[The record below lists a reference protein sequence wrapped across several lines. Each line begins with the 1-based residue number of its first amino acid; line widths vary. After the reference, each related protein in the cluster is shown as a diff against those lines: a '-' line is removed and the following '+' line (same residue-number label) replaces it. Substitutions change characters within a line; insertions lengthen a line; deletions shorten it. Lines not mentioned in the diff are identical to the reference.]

1 MKAHKRIMILLFY
14 VLPLPMSFAATPEQ
28 CYSYFTE
35 LVRSSSYPFN
45 EWNVKPKEVNL
56 MIDDDDD
63 SIIRAKLVI
72 DTNGT
77 GTIGWVLF
85 KKSKAELFDITL
97 DPKKPI
103 KLSYD
108 NEYNKAQTYC
118 LLGEVVYQVR
128 SKKRV
133 YFFDKS
139 NSGMKKTKEFIVN
152 GDYVQRLETQ
162 GTYTKVIYQ
171 TKSGGKV
178 TGWVELASLRQ
189 IDFKNNW

>member
-1 MKAHKRIMILLFY
+1 
-14 VLPLPMSFAATPEQ
+14 
-28 CYSYFTE
+28 
-35 LVRSSSYPFN
+35 
-45 EWNVKPKEVNL
+45 

-118 LLGEVVYQVR
+118 LSGEVVYQVR

-133 YFFDKS
+133 YFLI
-139 NSGMKKTKEFIVN
+139 NLT
-152 GDYVQRLETQ
+152 LE
-162 GTYTKVIYQ
+162 
-171 TKSGGKV
+171 
-178 TGWVELASLRQ
+178 
-189 IDFKNNW
+189 